1 MNNKIFLPF
10 LILLLILV
18 GCPSTD
24 EGCDDCGGT
33 IMDGYYFDEITI
45 EDLAELGGVDEIE
58 DIEVGACIR
67 YKLELDGGEF
77 DLETVTVVDDCCCAE

>member
-1 MNNKIFLPF
+1 MNNKILIPF

-33 IMDGYYFDEITI
+33 IIDGYYFDEVTT
-45 EDLAELGGVDEIE
+45 EDIAELGGVDGIEEIE
-58 DIEVGACIR
+58 IGACIR
-67 YKLELDGGEF
+67 YKLDGTEF
-77 DLETVTVVDDCCCAE
+77 DLETVDVVDDCCCAE